1 MKTDANTLELP
12 GLPPPPKKRGRPKSK
27 NSLTPAQRQRK
38 YRQRVKAIDLG
49 ERMGATVKDLAD
61 EFDLSV
67 SEVARELVRF
77 ALCNRNWK
85 QTGFSIRERNE
96 N

>member
-12 GLPPPPKKRGRPKSK
+12 GLPPLPKKRGRPATGTAMS
-27 NSLTPAQRQRK
+27 PAERQRK
-38 YRQRVKAIDLG
+38 YRQSHKPIDLG
-49 ERMGATVKDLAD
+49 ERMGETVRKLAE
-61 EFDLSV
+61 EFDLSIN
-67 SEVARELVRF
+67 EVARELIRF

-85 QTGFSIRERNE
+85 QTGFCVRERNG